1 MAAYPEWLHG
11 LAWLSLS
18 AAVLC
23 AVLIAFDE
31 IRRPQKMAIMNL
43 VWPITALYWGPIAL
57 WAYRRVATKTTRQHA
72 QSMQSSHT
80 GAKPGSS
87 DPTRTQVLVAV
98 SHCGAG
104 CTLGDIAGEW
114 WVAALSLSF
123 AGGLLPTRLL
133 LDFLLAWIFGVAF
146 QYFTIVPMRGLSPMK
161 GILAAI
167 KADTISIVAYQ
178 VGMSVWMALTFYV
191 IFPGPH
197 LSPKEA
203 AFWFMM
209 QIAMIAGF
217 FTAYPANRLLI
228 QRGWKEK
235 MPEMPDAAHALDPH
249 SRAA

>member
-1 MAAYPEWLHG
+1 
-11 LAWLSLS
+11 
-18 AAVLC
+18 
-23 AVLIAFDE
+23 
-31 IRRPQKMAIMNL
+31 
-43 VWPITALYWGPIAL
+43 
-57 WAYRRVATKTTRQHA
+57 
-72 QSMQSSHT
+72 MQSSRT
-80 GAKPGSS
+80 GAKAGSS

-114 WVAALSLSF
+114 WVASLSLSF

-133 LDFLLAWIFGVAF
+133 LDFLLTWIFGVAF

-197 LSPKEA
+197 LSPEEA
-203 AFWFMM
+203 VLWFMM

-217 FTAYPANRLLI
+217 FTAYPANLLLI

-235 MPEMPDAAHALDPH
+235 MPEMPDAAHALDPR